1 MNETSLNGEP
11 VSWDL
16 PHLRSAKHWDFCRI
30 SAGATLRAK
39 LLSLS
44 LLLWCFGS
52 GFSELQAGF
61 CTAVCSRSLLMHT
74 AGDSTKISK
83 TFPSVYLSRAPCLPS
98 EKTKIVEWMFLR
110 GTKAKDPPQK
120 KNMLKHSREIIQY

>member
-1 MNETSLNGEP
+1 MNKASLHGEP
-11 VSWDL
+11 VSWDI
-16 PHLRSAKHWDFCRI
+16 PHLRSAKHWDLCCN

-39 LLSLS
+39 SLSLS
-44 LLLWCFGS
+44 LLLWSFGS

-61 CTAVCSRSLLMHT
+61 HTAVCSRSLLMHT

-83 TFPSVYLSRAPCLPS
+83 TFPAVYLSRTPCLPS

-110 GTKAKDPPQK
+110 GTKAKDPPK
-120 KNMLKHSREIIQY
+120 KTC